1 MASAEVLRAEEKV
14 PLKEPLEFSELAP
27 GATSSQGGGDS
38 GATSGDS
45 AMHKLKAFGYK
56 TFTSTKTFVKTSK
69 SWLAFFDVR
78 NLTLPKS
85 FKDAAGNVQAN
96 WSHFRVNYIVLLTLV
111 TVILMMFRSF
121 YSFSVVVCLASVW
134 AWTIWLRPNA
144 EGSLKIFG
152 KEYAPTEQRIILG
165 IGSFLI
171 VFFFSNAASA
181 IFSAFLGSAGVVLVH
196 GSLMK
201 RSSDLFGDED
211 LEAAGGPNANSNSGN
226 IIGSKGI
233 QMASMFSSTLS

>member
-1 MASAEVLRAEEKV
+1 M
-14 PLKEPLEFSELAP
+14 
-27 GATSSQGGGDS
+27 
-38 GATSGDS
+38 
-45 AMHKLKAFGYK
+45 
-56 TFTSTKTFVKTSK
+56 
-69 SWLAFFDVR
+69 R

-165 IGSFLI
+165 EFLSKTCLKR
-171 VFFFSNAASA
+171 VRQRERERERT
-181 IFSAFLGSAGVVLVH
+181 GGH
-196 GSLMK
+196 SL
-201 RSSDLFGDED
+201 
-211 LEAAGGPNANSNSGN
+211 
-226 IIGSKGI
+226 
-233 QMASMFSSTLS
+233 